1 MSYFRKGI
9 PLKKKTPVGYK
20 QQSILKIEVREFLIF
35 SSHHFTFYSV
45 QSCNA
50 LFQPINLQLLKIQ
63 NQEIPYWTIEGILF
77 CKETTWKYISLAS
90 IMIIYCFKYYS
101 AAQKYSHQESTRH
114 SYVMVWHTYKVVC
127 RSLWSYYSQLATA
140 RWYEWLYVLTVVWRW
155 GS

>member
-1 MSYFRKGI
+1 MVSRVGFSHWNWWQPISSENEPGCNVIQLRHMYKATDLLGFFYYYTARYDQYDQNKIIHAQILSYFRKGI

-77 CKETTWKYISLAS
+77 CKETT
-90 IMIIYCFKYYS
+90 
-101 AAQKYSHQESTRH
+101 
-114 SYVMVWHTYKVVC
+114 
-127 RSLWSYYSQLATA
+127 
-140 RWYEWLYVLTVVWRW
+140 
-155 GS
+155 

>member
-1 MSYFRKGI
+1 MFIKKYTLIIWYLVWVFPIEIDDNQFQVKMNTGAMLFNYVTCTKLQICCFFYYYTARYDQYDQNKIIHAQILSYFRKGI

-77 CKETTWKYISLAS
+77 CKETT
-90 IMIIYCFKYYS
+90 
-101 AAQKYSHQESTRH
+101 
-114 SYVMVWHTYKVVC
+114 
-127 RSLWSYYSQLATA
+127 
-140 RWYEWLYVLTVVWRW
+140 
-155 GS
+155 

>member
-1 MSYFRKGI
+1 MFIKKDTLIIWYLVWVFPIEIDDNQFQVKMNTGAMLFNYVTCTKVCCFFYYYTARYDQYDQNKIIHAQILSYFRKGI

-77 CKETTWKYISLAS
+77 CKETT
-90 IMIIYCFKYYS
+90 
-101 AAQKYSHQESTRH
+101 
-114 SYVMVWHTYKVVC
+114 
-127 RSLWSYYSQLATA
+127 
-140 RWYEWLYVLTVVWRW
+140 
-155 GS
+155 